1 MAGEGVSKMAQKIST
16 SIMDDPF
23 LGKEAAVNLKKNL
36 RVRQGPIEKKLL
48 SPSGLGV
55 CRTFSVS

>member
-1 MAGEGVSKMAQKIST
+1 MGKGVSKMAQKIST
-16 SIMDDPF
+16 SVIDDPF
-23 LGKEAAVNLKKNL
+23 LGKEAEVNLKKNL